1 MSSPARVLA
10 VLGLFSRERPV
21 WHTDEINEAL
31 GYARATGYR
40 YVRDLVESGFLRK
53 VSAGRYALGARI
65 IELDYQL
72 RQSDPVLLAAAP
84 VMDALAAQT
93 QLDVVLSTL
102 FGATQI
108 IDVHRVSPDGSLV
121 LQYGRGRPR
130 PLFQGAAPKVILA
143 SLPRAAL
150 LRIHGLHAQ
159 EIALS
164 GLGPDWPAFRHH
176 MAAIRQRGMYVSAG
190 EVDTGV
196 GAAAMPVLDAEG
208 DVAAALALVGT
219 TQRIEAVGEA
229 KLRAWLE
236 ERVREVRARLAG

>member
-21 WHTDEINEAL
+21 WHADEMNEAL

-40 YVRDLVESGFLRK
+40 YVRELVEAGFLRK

-84 VMDALAAQT
+84 VMDALAARSK
-93 QLDVVLSTL
+93 LDVVLSTM
-102 FGATQI
+102 FGTGKI
-108 IDVHRVSPDGSLV
+108 VDIHRVSSDSSLV

-150 LRIHGLHAQ
+150 LRIYEIHAQ
-159 EIALS
+159 EIAQR
-164 GLGPDWPAFRHH
+164 GLGHDWAAFRTH
-176 MAAIRQRGMYVSAG
+176 MTTIRQRGMYVSAG
-190 EVDTGV
+190 ELDAGV
-196 GAAAMPVLDAEG
+196 GAAAMPVLDGEG
-208 DVAAALALVGT
+208 EVVASLALVST
-219 TQRIEAVGEA
+219 TQRIETAGEVRLRGWLEKAVGAVHE
-229 KLRAWLE
+229 KL
-236 ERVREVRARLAG
+236 V